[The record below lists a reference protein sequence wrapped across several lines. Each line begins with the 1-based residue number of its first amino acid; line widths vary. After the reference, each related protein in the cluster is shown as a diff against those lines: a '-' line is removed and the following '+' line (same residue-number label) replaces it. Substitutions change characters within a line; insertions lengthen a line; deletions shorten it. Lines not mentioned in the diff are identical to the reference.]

1 MQRHIADVVQQIETS
16 SIAAGNRQASIE
28 TLRQLGLNDFLNA
41 LWEMPKPEFPK
52 ASASLPPMAS
62 KETQARW
69 TGSSGEILMRAT
81 LSFVR
86 AAAANYAEITGQT
99 LRDKKILDFGC
110 GYGRMLRAF
119 AYYSNNVV
127 GVDPWSESIKVCTE
141 AKLPNVHLS
150 DYLPKSL
157 PVDTDFDFAFA
168 FSVFTHLSK
177 RATTTSLA
185 AIRKHM
191 KTGGVLCVTIR
202 PIEYWRSQ
210 KMYAERG
217 ESWLQS
223 VEKRHVAEGFVFA
236 PHQREAVDGDITYGD
251 TSMTVDYL
259 KSIATGWGIAAMD
272 RSSDDLMQRYMY
284 LRAV

>member
-1 MQRHIADVVQQIETS
+1 MQRHIAEVIRQIETS
-16 SIAAGNRQASIE
+16 SNADGDRRTSIE
-28 TLRQLGLNDFLNA
+28 ALRQLGLNDFLNA

-69 TGSSGEILMRAT
+69 TGASGEILMRAT

-99 LRDKKILDFGC
+99 LRGKKILDFGC

-119 AYYSNNVV
+119 AYYSDNVV
-127 GVDPWSESIKVCTE
+127 GVDPWSESIKVCAE
-141 AKLPNVHLS
+141 AGLPNVHLS
-150 DYLPKSL
+150 DYLPMSL
-157 PVDTDFDFAFA
+157 PVDKDFDFAFA
-168 FSVFTHLSK
+168 FSVFTHLSQ

-185 AIRKHM
+185 AIRKHV
-191 KTGGVLCVTIR
+191 KTGGILCVTIR

-210 KMYAERG
+210 KMYSERG
-217 ESWLQS
+217 ESWLRT
-223 VEKRHVAEGFVFA
+223 VEDQHETEGFVFA

-259 KSIATGWGIAAMD
+259 QSIAAGWQIAAMD